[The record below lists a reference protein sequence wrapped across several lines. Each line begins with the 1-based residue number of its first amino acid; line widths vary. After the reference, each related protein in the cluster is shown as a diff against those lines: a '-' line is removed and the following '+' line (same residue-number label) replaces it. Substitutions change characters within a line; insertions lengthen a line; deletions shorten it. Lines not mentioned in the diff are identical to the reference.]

1 MALSKGCLITAA
13 IVGAV
18 AFLILL
24 IGGSLMAAYNGMVK
38 KNEAIN
44 GAWAEIESQ
53 LLRRNDLIPN
63 LVSTVEGYA
72 THERELFENIADA
85 RARLAGANT
94 IGDKMSA
101 SNELSGFLPRLLA
114 IAENYPQLK
123 ANESFLKL
131 QDELAGTENRIN
143 YARSKYNELVRAYN
157 ASIKTFPN
165 NMLAGMFGFTE
176 KSYFEVPDE
185 AKEVPRVK
193 FGGSENK

>member
-1 MALSKGCLITAA
+1 MALSKGCLVTAA

-44 GAWAEIESQ
+44 GAWAEIDNQ

-72 THERELFENIADA
+72 THEKELFEHIADA
-85 RARLAGANT
+85 RARLAGAGT
-94 IGDKMSA
+94 VGEKMSA
-101 SNELSGFLPRLLA
+101 SNELSGFLPRLIA
-114 IAENYPQLK
+114 IAENYPELK
-123 ANESFLKL
+123 ANESFMKL

-143 YARSKYNELVRAYN
+143 YARSKYNELVKGYN
-157 ASIKTFPN
+157 ASIKTFPT
-165 NMLAGMFGFTE
+165 NMIAGMFGFTV

-193 FGGSENK
+193 FGDSENK

>member
-1 MALSKGCLITAA
+1 MALSKGCLVTAA

-44 GAWAEIESQ
+44 GAWAEIDNQ

-72 THERELFENIADA
+72 THEKELFEHIADA

-94 IGDKMSA
+94 IGEKMSA

-114 IAENYPQLK
+114 IAESYPELK
-123 ANESFLKL
+123 ANENFMNL
-131 QDELAGTENRIN
+131 QTSLEGTENRIN

-185 AKEVPRVK
+185 AKEVPRVQ

>member
-1 MALSKGCLITAA
+1 MALSKGCLIGA
-13 IVGAV
+13 IIVAAV
-18 AFLILL
+18 AFIILL
-24 IGGSLMAAYNGMVK
+24 IGGSLMVTYNNLVK

-72 THERELFENIADA
+72 THEKELFEHIADA

-94 IGDKMSA
+94 IPDKMAA
-101 SNELSGFLPRLLA
+101 SNELSSFLPRLIA

-123 ANESFLKL
+123 ANENFLKL

-143 YARSKYNELVRAYN
+143 YARSKYNDIVRDYN
-157 ASIKTFPN
+157 ARIKSFPT
-165 NMLAGMFGFTE
+165 NMIAGMFGFAA
-176 KSYFEVPDE
+176 KSYFEVPKE

-193 FGGSENK
+193 FGKTGNE